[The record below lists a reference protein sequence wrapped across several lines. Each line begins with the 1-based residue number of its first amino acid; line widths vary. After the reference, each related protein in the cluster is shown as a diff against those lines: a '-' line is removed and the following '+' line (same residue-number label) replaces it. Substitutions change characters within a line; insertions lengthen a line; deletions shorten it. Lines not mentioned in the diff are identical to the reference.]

1 MITKGTRPFRTLSL
15 FEFVETRA
23 VTRLSN
29 HSCTQWRAS
38 CSTLVNRLRITSAL
52 RDHYGCVN
60 TLGWNAE
67 GSMLVSGSDDC
78 RICVWRCIDESRL
91 ALQVAVPTG
100 HRRNIFCARFAPGN
114 HEQVVTGARDGDVR
128 LTHISTGHN
137 HRLSRS
143 EQFVSKLE
151 FLPMSSSVFIA
162 TGQAGLVRMYDL
174 RERSRTSVI
183 VDLSSIGGSTTPSL
197 PQACGA

>member
-1 MITKGTRPFRTLSL
+1 MSL
-15 FEFVETRA
+15 IE
-23 VTRLSN
+23 
-29 HSCTQWRAS
+29 
-38 CSTLVNRLRITSAL
+38 
-52 RDHYGCVN
+52 
-60 TLGWNAE
+60 
-67 GSMLVSGSDDC
+67 
-78 RICVWRCIDESRL
+78 
-91 ALQVAVPTG
+91 
-100 HRRNIFCARFAPGN
+100 
-114 HEQVVTGARDGDVR
+114 RDGDVR

-183 VDLSSIGGSTTPSL
+183 VDLSSIGGSTTLSFAPGVWRLVEGVKLATSC
-197 PQACGA
+197 AH